1 MRNFGAKIQ
10 KNVVFKKYIFLIFWE
25 KIEFE
30 FSRQIK
36 KNIFWHANVSF
47 IGTNQALSLLVLC
60 ELLVVALW
68 VSDFD
73 FFFLEFPLDLL
84 PCFMGGVSDPLSKSF
99 REELL
104 AELLIRERVPAPK
117 TPSALSKRLRVLV
130 LSHFLIAFSAL
141 VLLFSG
147 FLKKKERKIE
157 L

>member
-1 MRNFGAKIQ
+1 M
-10 KNVVFKKYIFLIFWE
+10 
-25 KIEFE
+25 
-30 FSRQIK
+30 
-36 KNIFWHANVSF
+36 
-47 IGTNQALSLLVLC
+47 
-60 ELLVVALW
+60 
-68 VSDFD
+68 
-73 FFFLEFPLDLL
+73 DLL

-147 FLKKKERKIE
+147 FLKKKGKLDFFKKVKAKPESPKF